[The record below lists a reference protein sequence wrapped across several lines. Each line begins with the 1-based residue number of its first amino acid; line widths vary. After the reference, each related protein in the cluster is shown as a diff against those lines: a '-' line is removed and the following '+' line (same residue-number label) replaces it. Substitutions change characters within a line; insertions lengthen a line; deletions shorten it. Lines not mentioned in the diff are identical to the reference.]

1 MKDNAWNLQENDTL
15 YFFTI
20 LYNFTEKNITL
31 VCASYRFSAVVVILK
46 DKYPKN
52 KIDTSLNTLTT

>member
-1 MKDNAWNLQENDTL
+1 MIH

-46 DKYPKN
+46 YKYSKN
-52 KIDTSLNTLTT
+52 KIDTSLNALTT